1 MMVRNHKVKA
11 LGFLFAALTATDAL
25 SAGLFFAE
33 RGVRPIARGGAFVA
47 GADDLHSIWYNPAG
61 LADADPGLLL
71 DLAWLNYGSE
81 FTRKTRVVDNQ
92 GTVRYF
98 DSPMVQGSTPILPI
112 PTSGGVLKF
121 GKAKEFTIAGG
132 MYAPYTAITSFPDHV
147 NGEPA
152 ASRYSLVSL
161 DGSLLVIL
169 HGAFAYK
176 PIEELRF
183 GAGIQMLTGTFRS
196 SLYMNANPSD
206 RLLSAPED
214 PAYDAMSQLNVGP
227 IFSPSGN
234 IGVTVVPKP
243 WIRFGASAQLPF
255 WIDAPA
261 TVQVR
266 LPSAA
271 LLDKAHQEGQAAN
284 VTFRLPPIIRFGVEV
299 RPMPELRVELAYTH
313 EFWSMHDN
321 ITVTPKDVKLY
332 DITGF
337 PSPYAISTIT
347 LPRNFEDS
355 NSVRLGGEYT
365 TKVGGYRI
373 PLRLGLQYESS
384 AIPRPYLSPLTF
396 DSDKVIIGCGG
407 GIYLGK
413 HWRLDASYARVI
425 AMPVDVAPEEAAIGR
440 VSPVAG
446 YPTTSAEKI
455 NGGHYSAY
463 ANIFGMGVEYKF

>member
-1 MMVRNHKVKA
+1 MKLRT
-11 LGFLFAALTATDAL
+11 LRFARAL
-25 SAGLFFAE
+25 SILGTALLSSQAFAGGLFFSD

-61 LADADPGLLL
+61 LADVDPSLLV
-71 DLAWLNYGSE
+71 DFAWLNYSSE

-98 DSPMVQGSTPILPI
+98 DSPTAKGSTPVLPI
-112 PTSGGVLKF
+112 PTMAGAIKL
-121 GKAKEFTIAGG
+121 GKSKEFTLAFGV
-132 MYAPYTAITSFPDHV
+132 YAPYTAITSFPERV

-152 ASRYSLVSL
+152 ASRYSLVSM
-161 DGSLLVIL
+161 DGSMLVIMGGYL
-169 HGAFAYK
+169 AYK
-176 PIEELRF
+176 PIEELRI
-183 GAGIQMLTGTFRS
+183 GAGVQMLTGTFRS
-196 SLYMNANPSD
+196 SLYMSANPAD

-214 PAYDAMSQLNVGP
+214 PTYDAMSQLNVGP
-227 IFSPSGN
+227 IFAPSGN
-234 IGVTVVPKP
+234 LGVTVVPKP
-243 WIRFGASAQLPF
+243 WLRIGASLQLPF
-255 WIDAPA
+255 WINAPA
-261 TVQVR
+261 TIQVR

-271 LLDKAHQEGQAAN
+271 LLDKARQEGEDAN
-284 VTFRLPPIIRFGVEV
+284 VRFRIPPIVRFGVEV
-299 RPMPELRVELAYTH
+299 RPVPELRVEVAYTR

-321 ITVTPKDVKLY
+321 ITVTPTNIKLH

-355 NSVRLGGEYT
+355 NSFRLGGEYT
-365 TKVGGYRI
+365 VKVADYKM
-373 PLRLGLQYESS
+373 PLRLGVQYETS

-396 DSDKVIIGCGG
+396 DSNKVIIGAGG

-413 HWRLDASYARVI
+413 RWRFDASFARVI
-425 AMPVDVAPEEAAIGR
+425 ATPVDVSPEEAAIGR

-446 YPTTSAEKI
+446 NPTSAEKI

-463 ANIFGMGVEYKF
+463 ANIFGVGAEYKF